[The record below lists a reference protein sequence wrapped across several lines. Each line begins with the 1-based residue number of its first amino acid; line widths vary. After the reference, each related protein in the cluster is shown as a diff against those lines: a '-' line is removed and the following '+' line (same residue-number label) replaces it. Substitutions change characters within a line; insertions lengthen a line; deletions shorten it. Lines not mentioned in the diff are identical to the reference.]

1 MFNETLKKIYIF
13 LLSNTLIERSVKQ
26 SDIITYQSKTFEMAD
41 IKSDIT
47 EHPKTS
53 QKLPKTIRNS
63 EKVDFIA
70 LYIVTQK

>member
-1 MFNETLKKIYIF
+1 MKRSKRKKIF

-26 SDIITYQSKTFEMAD
+26 SEIITYQSKTFDMAD

-47 EHPKTS
+47 EHPKTA

-63 EKVDFIA
+63 EKVDSIA
-70 LYIVTQK
+70 P